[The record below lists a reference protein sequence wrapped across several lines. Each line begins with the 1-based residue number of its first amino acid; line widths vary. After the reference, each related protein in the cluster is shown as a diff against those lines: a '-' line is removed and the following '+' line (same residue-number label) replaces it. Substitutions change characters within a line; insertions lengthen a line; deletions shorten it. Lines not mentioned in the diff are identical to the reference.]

1 MRKLPA
7 HLDDLDLET
16 IEILIGVTRSDR
28 QKNEFAGPECNLILS
43 KLDTLRDLLP
53 ENLHIFVDAL
63 KQVKEIYRIAH
74 ATTVEVDH
82 REKIELFR
90 NTWLTLMQDFGQT
103 MPLKV
108 HIILD
113 HLSDYFEMEGK
124 TLRNTNDQFIEAC
137 HAKGSPPNFFLGKL
151 GILSQRGGGVSP
163 IPTFY
168 QNCPKLNLPWNCP

>member
-43 KLDTLRDLLP
+43 KLDTLRDFLP

-74 ATTVEVDH
+74 ATTVEADH

-90 NTWLTLMQDFGQT
+90 NTWLTLMRDHGQT

-108 HIILD
+108 HIILE
-113 HLSDYFEMEGK
+113 HLSDYFEQEGK
-124 TLRNTNDQFIEAC
+124 TLRRTNDQFIEAC
-137 HAKGSPPNFFLGKL
+137 HSKVRKFFETHPNFKHKDKSSDTYGDAILKAIIHFNSYNLG
-151 GILSQRGGGVSP
+151 SV
-163 IPTFY
+163 
-168 QNCPKLNLPWNCP
+168 